1 VTLRILD
8 GKGAEVRRF
17 SSDETAEA
25 LPAERYFEERW
36 MGTPQRLSPR
46 AGAHR
51 FVWDL
56 RRPRPHVDAYSV
68 SIAAVDG
75 DAARLVPEG
84 MLVPPGRYT
93 VELAVDGR
101 RQRSILDVVADPRVP
116 VGAAA
121 LAHALALADDVGSA
135 LDRESLAN
143 GQVQAVHAQL
153 DALAAKASDK
163 PAAAQALAAFAARL
177 APLLEGEGEQA
188 PMNLSVLG
196 GELTA
201 LAADLE
207 GSDAAPTAPQRA
219 LYATDAQRL
228 EQALQLWT
236 TLRQEALPSL
246 DATLAA
252 AGLPAVRVP
261 ARREIRT
268 ADAGASREMP

>member
-1 VTLRILD
+1 M
-8 GKGAEVRRF
+8 GA
-17 SSDETAEA
+17 
-25 LPAERYFEERW
+25 P
-36 MGTPQRLSPR
+36 PRLSGR

-51 FVWDL
+51 FVWNL
-56 RRPRPHVDAYSV
+56 RMPRPRVDAYNV

-84 MLVPPGRYT
+84 MLVAPGRYT

-101 RQRSILDVVADPRVP
+101 RQRSALDVVADPRVP
-116 VGAAA
+116 VVGAA
-121 LAHALALADDVGSA
+121 LTQALALAADVGSA
-135 LDRESLAN
+135 LGRESLAN

-153 DALAAKASDK
+153 DALSAKASGK
-163 PAAAQALAAFAARL
+163 PAAAQALGAFAARL

-236 TLRQEALPSL
+236 ALRQEALPSL

-252 AGLPAVRVP
+252 AGLPEIRVP
-261 ARREIRT
+261 VRGDLRPV
-268 ADAGASREMP
+268 DAGASREMP